1 MLLNLTE
8 EQIIQL
14 APDAASVKAGKGLAT
29 RAKWVLLEHSDR
41 AIWGHCQ
48 GSGKTPYQTV
58 IDTKNVAFKCSCPS
72 RKFPCK
78 HGLGLL
84 FLYAAQA
91 EQFKEAD
98 EPEWV
103 TSWLSKREEKAEKKE
118 QKAKSDTPVDE
129 AAQAKRQAMRHQKV
143 LNGIDELE
151 IWLKDLLRNGLIKI
165 QVNRPTRKTLP
176 PDEEL
181 PEPGPAT
188 GRVATG
194 NPHTDR
200 LSASKRGC
208 AGGGNNYR
216 PVAGTP

>member
-1 MLLNLTE
+1 MTVLSGALPGKWENS
-8 EQIIQL
+8 I
-14 APDAASVKAGKGLAT
+14 PD
-29 RAKWVLLEHSDR
+29 RNR
-41 AIWGHCQ
+41 
-48 GSGKTPYQTV
+48 Y
-58 IDTKNVAFKCSCPS
+58 KNVAFKCSCPS

-118 QKAKSDTPVDE
+118 QKAQNDTPVDE

-151 IWLKDLLRNGLIKI
+151 IWLKDLLRNGLINI
-165 QVNRPTRKTLP
+165 PERAYTLSTVLP
-176 PDEEL
+176 AVWSTPRLPDL
-181 PEPGPAT
+181 PIG
-188 GRVATG
+188 
-194 NPHTDR
+194 
-200 LSASKRGC
+200 
-208 AGGGNNYR
+208 
-216 PVAGTP
+216 

>member
-103 TSWLSKREEKAEKKE
+103 TSWLSKREEKAEKRF
-118 QKAKSDTPVDE
+118 AF
-129 AAQAKRQAMRHQKV
+129 
-143 LNGIDELE
+143 
-151 IWLKDLLRNGLIKI
+151 
-165 QVNRPTRKTLP
+165 
-176 PDEEL
+176 
-181 PEPGPAT
+181 
-188 GRVATG
+188 
-194 NPHTDR
+194 
-200 LSASKRGC
+200 
-208 AGGGNNYR
+208 
-216 PVAGTP
+216 